1 MDIFQLQ
8 NWIQANPS
16 LSTVGAIV
24 LVIILY
30 GISRIIFG
38 RGLIY
43 LTQRTKNKYDDIIMQ
58 RVRPYRVA
66 WFVPFIILY
75 AFAYLAG
82 EQQAIVQKVA
92 LFFMLWL
99 TALSLNGLLDALN
112 QIYESGP
119 AFTGVSIQGYLDIV
133 KILILVVGIILSVSL
148 FTGESPIL
156 LLSGLGALTAV
167 LMFIFHDTILAV
179 IASIQIS
186 THDLVKE
193 GDWLEVPSYDA
204 DGDVINMSLHTIKI
218 QNWDKTISVIPT
230 HKMMEVSYKNW
241 RGMQESGGRRIK
253 RALQID
259 KTSIRFCDANMLARF
274 RKINLIADFIEKKQ
288 QNIETYRQQNHSTDS
303 PLDGPQV
310 TNVEI
315 YRAYIEAFLKNHPDI
330 HIKKMT
336 FLVREL
342 APGPMGLP
350 IEIYVFTKTTQWSEY
365 ERIQAE
371 VFDHLLA
378 ATQFFDL
385 RLFQEPS
392 GSDFAAYLAN
402 K

>member
-1 MDIFQLQ
+1 MNIPQLQ
-8 NWIQANPS
+8 NWIQSNPAIAS
-16 LSTVGAIV
+16 IGTVV
-24 LVIILY
+24 LVLVLY
-30 GISRIIFG
+30 GISRVIFG
-38 RGLIY
+38 RGLTY
-43 LTQRTKNKYDDIIMQ
+43 LTQRTKNKYDDIIML
-58 RVRPYRVA
+58 RVRPHRAA
-66 WFVPFIILY
+66 WLVPFILLY

-82 EQQAIVQKVA
+82 EQRTTVQAIA
-92 LFFMLWL
+92 LFFILWL
-99 TALSLNGLLDALN
+99 TALLLNGLLDALN
-112 QIYESGP
+112 QIYESSP

-133 KILILVVGIILSVSL
+133 KILILVIAIILSVSL
-148 FTGESPIL
+148 LTGESPIL

-167 LMFIFHDTILAV
+167 LMFVFHDTILAV

-259 KTSIRFCDANMLARF
+259 KTSIRFCDADMLARF
-274 RKINLIADFIEKKQ
+274 RKINLIADFIEIKQ
-288 QNIETYRQQNHSTDS
+288 QNIEAYRQQNHSTDS

-315 YRAYIEAFLKNHPDI
+315 YRAYIEAFLKSHPDI
-330 HIKKMT
+330 HIGKMT

-350 IEIYVFTKTTQWSEY
+350 IEIYVFTKTTEWLEY